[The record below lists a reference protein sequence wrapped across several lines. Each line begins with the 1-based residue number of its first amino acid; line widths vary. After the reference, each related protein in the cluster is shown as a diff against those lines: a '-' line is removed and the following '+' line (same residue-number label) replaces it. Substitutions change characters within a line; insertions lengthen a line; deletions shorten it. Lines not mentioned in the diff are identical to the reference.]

1 MTTPP
6 TPAATAAPDVQKSPA
21 TQASHA
27 LARLEHELAH
37 PPFHAVLAPQA
48 VSADPCGEVVI
59 RLPYQAQFRRAQDS
73 GDIHGG
79 VIASIIDIAAHAAVA
94 VQIERMAPTIDLRI
108 DYLRAARAGELHV
121 SARTLRVGRAI
132 ARVDVEVRSADA
144 IVVAVGRGTFST
156 AINDTGSKQ

>member
-1 MTTPP
+1 MTTLPIV
-6 TPAATAAPDVQKSPA
+6 ATAAPNLQKSSETPA
-21 TQASHA
+21 DAA
-27 LARLEHELAH
+27 LARLAYELAH

-48 VSADPCGEVVI
+48 VSADPSGEVLI
-59 RLPYQAQFRRAQDS
+59 LLPYQKQFRRAQDS

-108 DYLRAARAGELHV
+108 DYLRAARAGDLHI
-121 SARTLRVGRAI
+121 SAKTLRVGRAV
-132 ARVDVEVRSADA
+132 ARVDVEVRGADD

-156 AINDTGSKQ
+156 AVNDIGSK